1 MFKVSMPMLQRSE
14 LAMTYSGFEPG
25 AYIHD
30 AALTNKLSM
39 GYNSTD
45 RLDLVVE
52 AVRYMHAPGSNP
64 GQVIEHFV

>member
-1 MFKVSMPMLQRSE
+1 MLQRSQ
-14 LAMTYSGFEPG
+14 LARTDSGFEPG

-39 GYNSTD
+39 GHNFTNQ
-45 RLDLVVE
+45 LDLVVE

-64 GQVIEHFV
+64 GQVIECFA

>member
-1 MFKVSMPMLQRSE
+1 MLQRSQ

-39 GYNSTD
+39 GRNFTN
-45 RLDLVVE
+45 RLDLVVK

-64 GQVIEHFV
+64 GQVIERFA

>member
-1 MFKVSMPMLQRSE
+1 MLQRLE
-14 LAMTYSGFEPG
+14 LAMTYSGFEPR

-39 GYNSTD
+39 GCNFTN

-52 AVRYMHAPGSNP
+52 AVRYMHALGSNP
-64 GQVIEHFV
+64 GQVIEHFA